1 MQGNNNI
8 KESIC
13 LASGPAF
20 RSIASMDLR
29 LDGKVALV
37 CGASQGL
44 GLAIGEAL
52 AAEGCTVGL
61 LARNSSKLQANV
73 DSFAGRG
80 LKAIALTADMGDWD
94 GVSAALKRMPSP
106 PHILVN
112 NTGGP
117 PLTDVASVDPDLWRR
132 QFEAMVL
139 NQMRLTAALL
149 PHMRAVKF
157 GRVLSIASTSVV
169 EPFAGLAISNALR
182 AALANWMKTLA
193 SEVAGDGVTVN
204 TLLPGS
210 FVTERTQRINA
221 AEAEQRGVT
230 VEDVLRDSS
239 AAIPAGR
246 YGDPGEFA
254 AAAAFLA
261 SPRASYIT
269 GQMIRIDG
277 GATRSV

>member
-1 MQGNNNI
+1 MLG
-8 KESIC
+8 
-13 LASGPAF
+13 
-20 RSIASMDLR
+20 MDLQ
-29 LDGKVALV
+29 LDGKTALV

-52 AAEGCTVGL
+52 AEEGCLVGL
-61 LARNSSKLQANV
+61 LARNTEKLKAEV
-73 DSFAGRG
+73 DALTQRG
-80 LKAIALTADMGDWD
+80 LKAVALTADMGDWPSLA
-94 GVSAALKRMPSP
+94 GALERFGTS

-117 PLTDVASVDPDLWRR
+117 PLSEVTKVDADLWRR

-139 NQMRLTAALL
+139 NQMRLTEALL
-149 PHMRAVKF
+149 PAMRHAKY
-157 GRVLSIASTSVV
+157 GRILSVGSTSVV

-193 SEVAGDGVTVN
+193 SEVAQDGVTVN
-204 TLLPGS
+204 MLLPGS
-210 FVTERTQRINA
+210 FITERTEKINA
-221 AEAEQRGVT
+221 AEAQARSLPIAEVMA
-230 VEDVLRDSS
+230 ESA
-239 AAIPAGR
+239 AAIPMRR
-246 YGDPGEFA
+246 YGEPREFA

-269 GQMIRIDG
+269 GQMLRIDG

>member
-1 MQGNNNI
+1 
-8 KESIC
+8 
-13 LASGPAF
+13 
-20 RSIASMDLR
+20 MDLK
-29 LDGKVALV
+29 LDGKLALV

-61 LARNSSKLQANV
+61 LARNSSKLKANV

-80 LKAIALTADMGDWD
+80 LKAVALTADMGDWD
-94 GVSAALKRMPSP
+94 SVAKALTLLPSP
-106 PHILVN
+106 PQILVN

-117 PLTDVASVDPDLWRR
+117 PLTEVTTVDPDLWRR

-139 NQMRLTAALL
+139 NQMRLTEALL
-149 PHMRAVKF
+149 PHMRATKF

-169 EPFAGLAISNALR
+169 EPFSGLAISNALR

-210 FVTERTQRINA
+210 FVTERTRRINQ
-221 AEAEQRGVT
+221 AEAEQRGIT
-230 VEDVLRDSS
+230 IEDVMKQSS
-239 AAIPAGR
+239 AEIPIRR
-246 YGDPGEFA
+246 YGEPREFA
-254 AAAAFLA
+254 AVAAFLA
-261 SPRASYIT
+261 SPRASYLT